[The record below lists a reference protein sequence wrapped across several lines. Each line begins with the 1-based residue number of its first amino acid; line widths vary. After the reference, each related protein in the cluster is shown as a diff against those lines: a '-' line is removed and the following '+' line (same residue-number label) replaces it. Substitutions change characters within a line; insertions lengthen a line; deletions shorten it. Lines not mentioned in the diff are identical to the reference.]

1 MPRLVWAST
10 LIVGLFASFPLAAEF
25 PVELAP
31 GQRLVGRLG
40 AGPAAENSGIVR
52 SRNHDNVFWMHNDS
66 GDEARIYAVRRDG
79 SVYPS
84 ERYPDTPGTLIGG
97 AINCDWE
104 DIAMMHDGSLVVADL
119 GNNSN
124 ARRDLVLYLLDEPE
138 PTAGR
143 TTFRKKL
150 FVRYPQQ
157 ITYPAP
163 EDDFNYDCESI
174 FTLGE
179 NIYLLTKHR
188 SDTATRVYRLE
199 DFTEARTHDL
209 ELLERFELGGQAV
222 AADTLP
228 DGSRLVVAT
237 YDTLWLFDVRDANH
251 PLSQP
256 IARLPFKGDNVEAVA
271 FDGPDRVLFADE
283 ATALLYEADIADF
296 VPYEGGAEE

>member
-1 MPRLVWAST
+1 MHRLAVAST
-10 LIVGLFASFPLAAEF
+10 VILGLFAPILFGAE
-25 PVELAP
+25 PPIELAP
-31 GQRLVGRLG
+31 GQRLVGKLG
-40 AGPAAENSGIVR
+40 GGPATENSGIVR

-66 GDEARIYAVRRDG
+66 GDEPRIYAVRRDG

-104 DIAMMHDGSLVVADL
+104 DIAVMHDGSLVVADV

-150 FVRYPQQ
+150 FLRYPQQ
-157 ITYPAP
+157 NTYPAP
-163 EDDFNYDCESI
+163 EDDFNYDCESV

-188 SDTATRVYRLE
+188 SNTATRVYRLN
-199 DFTEARTHDL
+199 DLTEGTTHDL

-237 YDTLWLFDVRDANH
+237 YDTLWLFDVRDTDH
-251 PLSQP
+251 PLAHP
-256 IARLPFKGDNVEAVA
+256 ISTLPYKGDNVEAVA

-283 ATALLYEADIADF
+283 ATALLYEADITDF
-296 VPYEGGAEE
+296 LPYDRE

>member
-1 MPRLVWAST
+1 MHRVWFAST
-10 LIVGLFASFPLAAEF
+10 LVVAFFASNLFAADP
-25 PVELAP
+25 PIDLAP
-31 GQRLVGRLG
+31 GQRLVGKLG
-40 AGPAAENSGIVR
+40 VGPAAENSGIVR

-66 GDEARIYAVRRDG
+66 GDEPRIYAVRRDG

-104 DIAMMHDGSLVVADL
+104 DIAVMQDGLLVVADL

-150 FVRYPQQ
+150 FVRYPEQT
-157 ITYPAP
+157 TYPAP
-163 EDDFNYDCESI
+163 EHDFNYDCESV

-188 SDTATRVYRLE
+188 SDTATRVYRLN
-199 DFTEARTHDL
+199 DFTEGKTHEL

-222 AADTLP
+222 AADALP
-228 DGSRLVVAT
+228 DGTRLVVAT
-237 YDTLWLFDVRDANH
+237 YDTLWLFDVRDADH
-251 PLSQP
+251 PLAHP
-256 IARLPFKGDNVEAVA
+256 ISRLPFKGDNVEAVA

-283 ATALLYEADIADF
+283 ATALLYEADVADF
-296 VPYEGGAEE
+296 VPYGER